1 MGKYEPLT
9 AFLRRQK
16 ADEVR
21 LTFAQIEHVIGAKL
35 PPKAQL
41 HRAWWSNS
49 GSNNV
54 MTKAWLV
61 AGFRSEQVDI
71 EGRQLV
77 FRRRASPAS
86 AQGATKPGSGVPS
99 GIRKRHPLI
108 GALKGWI
115 TIAPGTDLA
124 EPADPEWG
132 ERAWGEQ
139 E

>member
-9 AFLRRQK
+9 SFLRRQT

-21 LTFAQIEHVIGAKL
+21 LTFAQIERVIGAKL

-41 HRAWWSNS
+41 QRAWWSNS
-49 GSNNV
+49 ASNNV
-54 MTKAWLV
+54 LTKAWLV

-77 FRRRASPAS
+77 FRRASSGS
-86 AQGATKPGSGVPS
+86 AQGVTEVASAGSA
-99 GIRKRHPLI
+99 GIPKRHPLI

-115 TIAPGTDLA
+115 KIASGTDLT